1 MADMS
6 ADPLRSIAAARE
18 AAKTIGPRRLMELAL
33 ARAAGFA
40 EDNIFT
46 TLNPDQALDD
56 AASATT
62 GALAGIPF
70 IVKDNIDVT
79 GYPTT
84 GASLALGENRPEF
97 DADSVAILRAQGAA
111 VIGKANLH
119 ELAFGITNINAAY
132 GTVKNPF
139 DPSRAAGGSS
149 GGTAAALARGIVPFG
164 LGTDTGGSI
173 RIPAAHCG
181 ICGFRPSPDRY
192 PRIGQLLLSQT
203 RDVLGTMANS
213 IGDLQFLDTVLSGDD
228 EEIEPPSRLRVG
240 IVHGAAIAGFSRD
253 HDHAMAATL
262 THLSDRGV
270 ELIDVDFSTG
280 FALDQQC
287 GMAIAVHETEALLR
301 DLARDT
307 LGLTLED
314 FTKLIA
320 SPDVRG
326 IFEHIIASGGVPEAA
341 YRTALEVERPL
352 LQASYAKL
360 LDDDGLDL
368 ILMAT
373 TPIPPVL
380 LDEIDTTLVD
390 GVEHPTF
397 AATIRHVS
405 PASVAGVPSLSLPG
419 GLTDA
424 GLPFG
429 ILLEGR
435 VNEDRTLL
443 ANARAV
449 EALLA

>member
-1 MADMS
+1 MADVA

-18 AAKTIGPRRLMELAL
+18 AVETIGPQRLMELAL
-33 ARAAGFA
+33 SRAAEFA
-40 EDNIFT
+40 GDNIFT
-46 TLNPDQALDD
+46 TLDTGFALEN
-56 AASATT
+56 AARAT
-62 GALAGIPF
+62 GGLLAGIPF
-70 IVKDNIDVT
+70 IVKDNIDVA

-97 DADSVAILRAQGAA
+97 DADSVAILRGQGAA
-111 VIGKANLH
+111 VIGKASLH
-119 ELAFGITNINAAY
+119 ELAFGITNINAGF
-132 GTVKNPF
+132 GTVINPF
-139 DPSRAAGGSS
+139 DPNRAAGGSS
-149 GGTAAALARGIVPFG
+149 GGTAAAVSRGIVPFG

-192 PRIGQLLLSQT
+192 PRVGQMLLSET

-213 IGDLQFLDTVLSGDD
+213 IGDLTILDAILSGD
-228 EEIEPPSRLRVG
+228 EAQIEPPSRLRVG
-240 IVHGAAIAGFSRD
+240 VVHGAAIAGFSKD
-253 HDHAMAATL
+253 HDRAMTAVL
-262 THLSDRGV
+262 KRLSDRGI
-270 ELIDVDFSTG
+270 ELIDVDFSAG

-287 GMAIAVHETEALLR
+287 GMPIAVYETEALLR
-301 DLARDT
+301 GLAREA

-352 LQASYAKL
+352 LQAAYAKL

-368 ILMAT
+368 VLMAT
-373 TPIPPVL
+373 TAIPPVL
-380 LDEIDTTLVD
+380 IDEIETTLVD

-397 AATIRHVS
+397 ATTIRHVS

-419 GLTDA
+419 GLTEA

-435 VNEDRTLL
+435 VNQDRTLL